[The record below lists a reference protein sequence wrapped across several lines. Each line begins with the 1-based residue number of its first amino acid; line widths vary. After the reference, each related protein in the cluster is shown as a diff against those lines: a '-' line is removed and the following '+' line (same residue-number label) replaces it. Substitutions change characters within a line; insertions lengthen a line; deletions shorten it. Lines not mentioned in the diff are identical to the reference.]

1 MQKYMKKKINN
12 KPLFSMKPEDKP
24 FGLHLM
30 LEAYN
35 CPPEVLND
43 ANLAYKILDEVP
55 AKIGMKKLIKP
66 YVVFAEPNG
75 KRDPG
80 GWSGFV
86 IVQESHVSLHTFI
99 KRRFVTVDVYS
110 CKEFNPDVAIE
121 YFRKAFKTDELEYH
135 VEVRGLKYPPANI
148 DE

>member
-1 MQKYMKKKINN
+1 MKKSKQI
-12 KPLFSMKPEDKP
+12 P

-30 LEAYN
+30 IEAYN

-55 AKIGMKKLIKP
+55 EKIGMHKLIKP
-66 YVVFAEPNG
+66 YVVFAEAND

-86 IVQESHVSLHTFI
+86 IIQESHISLHTFI
-99 KRRFVTVDVYS
+99 KRHFATIDVYS
-110 CKEFNPDVAIE
+110 CKPFDTNIAIN
-121 YFRKAFKTDELEYH
+121 YFKKLLKTNDFEINIET
-135 VEVRGLKYPPANI
+135 RGKKYPPENI